1 MRKHMSQP
9 IVLLVDDDPDI
20 RQVITF
26 SLQREN
32 FLILPAAKQ
41 KPFLPPTLAE
51 RIRQLLGVKRA
62 A

>member
-1 MRKHMSQP
+1 MSRP

-20 RQVITF
+20 RQEITF
-26 SLQREN
+26 SLQQEN

-41 KPFLPPTLAE
+41 KPFLPATLAK